1 MVLDIELG
9 EGDTKYEKAKII
21 GSRALQLAQG
31 AQIRIDLGDEELD
44 ALDHN
49 PVEIAK
55 REYEEGELPL
65 KAERVLPHESGR
77 MY

>member
-1 MVLDIELG
+1 MGLDI
-9 EGDTKYEKAKII
+9 DYDDRTTKYEKAKII
-21 GSRALQLAQG
+21 GSRALQLSQNAP
-31 AQIRIDLGDEELD
+31 ILIDLDEEELD
-44 ALDHN
+44 ELDHD

-55 REYEEGELPL
+55 REYEAGELPL